1 MRVINEAAHFGT
13 GTDLTGKSWSVRII
27 EGDRQGA
34 SAYYPRQVLEAA
46 TGLFKG
52 DPIRIYA
59 DHPTPTEEDERPV
72 RSVKDIVGFVQ
83 EGVQFDGKDL
93 VGEVTFLPSQIERY
107 RELAEAGL
115 IGLSVRA
122 QGDFAEDGT
131 TLAKFTRILS
141 VDVVTQP
148 GAGGEFRSITES
160 SASMSGAESNK
171 ETEVDMTPEE
181 LTEALAAQK
190 GDILKDVGTLIT
202 EALKSLAPKPVEP
215 VKVKLSEVDAALTEA
230 ELSPTGR
237 KVVLEA
243 FEEGKD
249 YKAILEAEKA
259 REDEI
264 RESVGGFRGGH
275 AQDLTEADGADLAS
289 QMFDA

>member
-13 GTDLTGKSWSVRII
+13 GTDLTGKSWAVRII
-27 EGDRQGA
+27 SGDTQGS

-46 TGLFKG
+46 TPLFKG

-59 DHPTPTEEDERPV
+59 DHPTPTEQDERPV

-83 EGVQFDGKDL
+83 EGVKYDGKDL

-115 IGLSVRA
+115 IGLSIRA

-160 SASMSGAESNK
+160 SASMSGAESHK
-171 ETEVDMTPEE
+171 EEVEMTPEE

-190 GDILKDVGTLIT
+190 GDILTAVGNLIT
-202 EALKSLAPKPVEP
+202 EALKPKPAEP

-237 KVVLEA
+237 KTVLEA

-249 YKAILEAEKA
+249 YKVVLEAEKA
-259 REDEI
+259 REAEI

-275 AQDLTEADGADLAS
+275 HQELTEADGADLAS

>member
-46 TGLFKG
+46 VPLFKG
-52 DPIRIYA
+52 APIRIYS
-59 DHPTPTEEDERPV
+59 DHPTATEQEERPV

-115 IGLSVRA
+115 IGLSIRA
-122 QGDFAEDGT
+122 QGDVAEDDN
-131 TLAKFTRILS
+131 TLTKFTHIYS

-160 SASMSGAESNK
+160 SASMSGAESHK
-171 ETEVDMTPEE
+171 EEVEMTPEE

-190 GDILKDVGTLIT
+190 GDILAAVGALIT
-202 EALKSLAPKPVEP
+202 EALKPLAPKPAEP
-215 VKVKLSEVDAALTEA
+215 EKAKLADVDAALTEA

-237 KVVLEA
+237 KLVLEA
-243 FEEGKD
+243 FEAGKD
-249 YKAILEAEKA
+249 YKPVLEAEKA
-259 REDEI
+259 REAEI

-275 AQDLTEADGADLAS
+275 HQELTEADGDDLATK
-289 QMFDA
+289 MFGA